1 MDNIILIGMPGAG
14 KSTVGVILAKTL
26 GYDFLD
32 TDLSICRRAG
42 TTLQNILDHQGL
54 RYFLDYE
61 EETVL
66 RLRPERTVIATGGSV
81 PLRDKAMEH
90 LRAQG
95 KVVYLKVPLEELEQR
110 LSNIK
115 TRGIAFGPGQD
126 LESLYHQRCPI
137 YEAWA
142 ELTVSP
148 DPEINDIEDMVEK
161 ILSML

>member
-1 MDNIILIGMPGAG
+1 MENIILIGMPGAG

-32 TDLSICRRAG
+32 SDLSICRRAG

-54 RYFLDYE
+54 NYFLDYE

-66 RLRPERTVIATGGSV
+66 RIRPERMVIATGGSV
-81 PLRDKAMEH
+81 PLREKAMEH
-90 LRAQG
+90 LKANG
-95 KVVYLKVPLEELEQR
+95 KVVYLKVPLPELKKR

-126 LESLYHQRCPI
+126 LESLYRDRCPI
-137 YEAWA
+137 YEKWA
-142 ELTVSP
+142 DITVSP
-148 DPEINDIEDMVEK
+148 DPNINDIEDMVEK
-161 ILSML
+161 IVNML